1 MSYNQLL
8 NLINPI
14 QGYQDGGE
22 VNPWEEY
29 WENWILNQ
37 SPDLDDLNSLYSQE
51 GVYGYEGFN
60 PSYHFNMDVTNDGVI
75 DTDDYQQADEGLAN
89 YIFEYVSRL
98 QEEYSNVYGGG
109 ASAYGNISPPIDMSD
124 PDNYLEALY
133 SLSEQFMDTEYYN
146 PQLHP
151 FLDADG
157 DGIINNDDLPV
168 ALVN

>member
-8 NLINPI
+8 NLINPF
-14 QGYQDGGE
+14 QVYQDGGE

-89 YIFEYVSRL
+89 YIF
-98 QEEYSNVYGGG
+98 
-109 ASAYGNISPPIDMSD
+109 
-124 PDNYLEALY
+124 
-133 SLSEQFMDTEYYN
+133 
-146 PQLHP
+146 
-151 FLDADG
+151 
-157 DGIINNDDLPV
+157 
-168 ALVN
+168 